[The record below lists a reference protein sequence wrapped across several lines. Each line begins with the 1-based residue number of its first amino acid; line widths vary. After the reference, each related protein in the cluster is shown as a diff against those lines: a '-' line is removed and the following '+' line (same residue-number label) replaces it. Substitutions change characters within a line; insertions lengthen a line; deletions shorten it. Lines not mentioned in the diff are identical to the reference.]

1 MLSIGSFSL
10 VTGLSIT
17 ALRHYDEVGLLKP
30 AYVDPDTGYRRYRP
44 DQVDEARL
52 YATLRRLQ
60 VPVDAMRA
68 VGELGVGAV
77 LAAHRERLRFRADS
91 LTNLI
96 EIVDRYM
103 EKGLPV
109 KTRRISQ
116 VTIVADDLTASVA
129 FYRDAFDA
137 AFHEEI
143 SSFQFGTYP
152 DDDFFLLTVAN
163 PDSHPWPGGPA
174 KFGLGVEDVDAAH
187 ERALAAG
194 AVEIQPPV
202 DRPWKP
208 RSSTVQDPGGNH
220 IDLYQ
225 G

>member
-1 MLSIGSFSL
+1 VLSIGSFSL

-17 ALRHYDEVGLLKP
+17 ALRHYDDVGLLKP
-30 AYVDPDTGYRRYRP
+30 AYVDPNTGYRRYRS
-44 DQVDEARL
+44 DQVGEARL

-68 VGELGVGAV
+68 VGEHGVGAV
-77 LAAHRERLRFRADS
+77 LAEHRERLQARADS
-91 LTNLI
+91 LAKLI
-96 EIVDRYM
+96 ETVDLYM

-116 VTIVADDLTASVA
+116 VTIVTDDLPASVA

-137 AFHEEI
+137 AYHEEI
-143 SSFQFGTYP
+143 SSFQFGAYP

-163 PDSHPWPGGPA
+163 PESHPWTGGPA

-187 ERALAAG
+187 ARALAAG
-194 AVEIQPPV
+194 ALEIETPV

>member
-17 ALRHYDEVGLLKP
+17 ALRHYDDVGLLKP

-52 YATLRRLQ
+52 YAALRRIQ

-68 VGELGVGAV
+68 VGEHGVGAV
-77 LAAHRERLRFRADS
+77 LAEHRERLQARADS
-91 LTNLI
+91 LTKLI
-96 EIVDRYM
+96 ETVDRYM

-116 VTIVADDLTASVA
+116 VTIVADDLPASVA

-137 AFHEEI
+137 AYHQEI

-163 PDSHPWPGGPA
+163 PESHPWPGGPA
-174 KFGLGVEDVDAAH
+174 KFGLGVEDIDATHA
-187 ERALAAG
+187 RALAAG
-194 AVEIQPPV
+194 AVEIGAPV

-225 G
+225 A